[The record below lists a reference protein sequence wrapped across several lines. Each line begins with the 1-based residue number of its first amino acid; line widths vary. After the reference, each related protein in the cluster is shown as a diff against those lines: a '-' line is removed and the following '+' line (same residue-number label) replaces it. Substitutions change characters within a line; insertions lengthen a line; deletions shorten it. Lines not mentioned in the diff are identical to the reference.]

1 MKTPHPEP
9 FFIENILIHQI
20 LKIFRKIINESP
32 NSGNN
37 ITRKINR
44 KDDIMRTFL
53 GFIFKLIGVFVAAW
67 ISYKLIEH
75 NTLLWV
81 FIAALAVSIINYLIG
96 DMLILPRFGNVF
108 AALCDAV
115 LAVIIVWI
123 MDLLSVHFTI
133 NWLSTLVF
141 AILIFIFELFLH
153 KYLVHDE
160 DEDED

>member
-1 MKTPHPEP
+1 
-9 FFIENILIHQI
+9 
-20 LKIFRKIINESP
+20 
-32 NSGNN
+32 
-37 ITRKINR
+37 
-44 KDDIMRTFL
+44 MRTFL

-67 ISYKLIEH
+67 ISYNLIED

-115 LAVIIVWI
+115 LAVVIVWI
-123 MDLLSVHFTI
+123 MDLLSVNFTI

-160 DEDED
+160 EEDED